1 MRPISQKKLR
11 DMDCAVCGR
20 PAWYQWSACALG
32 NDWIPLCPTC
42 DIKLNEQV
50 IYTLM
55 GKKNKS
61 AARKVAEYQQVVASQ
76 TVDYSPKRIKK

>member
-1 MRPISQKKLR
+1 
-11 DMDCAVCGR
+11 
-20 PAWYQWSACALG
+20 
-32 NDWIPLCPTC
+32 
-42 DIKLNEQV
+42 
-50 IYTLM
+50 M